1 MSYVIDITALR
12 LVRQLTQCFG
22 SLAANSK
29 ILKVLLHHQISLE
42 VSGLSCQNPLQ
53 SEGLGGQI
61 CVSEGKIKAIGKKNG
76 KSIASATCPE
86 GTRAQS

>member
-29 ILKVLLHHQISLE
+29 VLKVLLHHQISLE

-53 SEGLGGQI
+53 SEGLGDKYVYQK
-61 CVSEGKIKAIGKKNG
+61 EK
-76 KSIASATCPE
+76 
-86 GTRAQS
+86 